1 MSAPETIVQDGS
13 RDECGPGGGPYIIT
27 LGIFSVLFLVA
38 GIVIGK
44 WLL

>member
-1 MSAPETIVQDGS
+1 MTAHETIGQDGS
-13 RDECGPGGGPYIIT
+13 RDECRPGGGPYIIT
-27 LGIFSVLFLVA
+27 LGILSALFLAA